1 MPLLL
6 ICRRCGYITAA
17 TVEDAAAK
25 MRQHSDS
32 HIRAGDGLPEWRRIV
47 IRWDDYDAY
56 RTAMQRTE
64 FWRAYLARRHP

>member
-6 ICRRCGYITAA
+6 ICRRCGYITVA

-32 HIRAGDGLPEWRRIV
+32 HIRAGEGLPEWRRTV
-47 IRWDDYDAY
+47 IRWADYEAY
-56 RTAMQRTE
+56 RVAMSTPD
-64 FWRAYLARRHP
+64 FYRAYLARRH